1 MESYM
6 SVYCVAYDL
15 NNPGQNY
22 SELYREL
29 RNSSGFWHELE
40 SIWLISTFE
49 NAQQLSNRLLKH
61 IDQNDRLLVLNVNR
75 DFQGWLPNDAWT
87 WLNNHIT

>member
-1 MESYM
+1 M

-15 NNPGQNY
+15 NSPGQNY

-29 RNSSGFWHELE
+29 RSSSGFWHELE

-49 NAQQLSNRLLKH
+49 NAQQLTDRLLKH

-75 DFQGWLPNDAWT
+75 DFQGWLPSDAWT